1 MPDKDELNQLWCGQT
16 TGLHTKGEDMLAI
29 AIGKADRFD
38 HTIKMRNWREC
49 GASALVTAFF
59 AWSAWRSPE
68 ALVRAGYLVVA
79 ASGLWIVF
87 YILRYGREAPAPTPD
102 QSLAGFQQA
111 LLRKYEH
118 QIRLLKN
125 VKFWYLLPVFSG
137 LLLASV
143 GGMVTHAAVGRPVW
157 PEFIAIALYTAVF
170 GFIWWLNEV
179 PTVKKLR
186 REREALLKQM
196 NAATGEQ

>member
-1 MPDKDELNQLWCGQT
+1 
-16 TGLHTKGEDMLAI
+16 MLAI

-111 LLRKYEH
+111 LLRKYGH

-196 NAATGEQ
+196 NAATGEQQ